1 MDRGEGCLFWKNAWN
16 TYNMGRVCI
25 GENLVQKV
33 DVQYV
38 MYAFI
43 LIYSYV
49 FFTYFHKRKYSALL
63 HQLAGGI
70 VYSSVCLC
78 WDYRGTVK
86 KLSQFCLWLKYGWEF
101 HLLFY
106 FIPPHPH
113 PTSSTPFLVCKLWNL
128 KKFLG
133 VNHYRKPY
141 LPMTSEYTCDFPM

>member
-1 MDRGEGCLFWKNAWN
+1 MYENKKINKKWKQVMDRGEGCLFWKNAWS
-16 TYNMGRVCI
+16 TYNTGRVCI

-70 VYSSVCLC
+70 VYSSVCFVLRLQR
-78 WDYRGTVK
+78 D
-86 KLSQFCLWLKYGWEF
+86 S
-101 HLLFY
+101 
-106 FIPPHPH
+106 
-113 PTSSTPFLVCKLWNL
+113 
-128 KKFLG
+128 
-133 VNHYRKPY
+133 
-141 LPMTSEYTCDFPM
+141 